1 MQSLLTTPVLCIPVE
16 FALKQIVSL
25 NVPLTLRKLK
35 SLQNDLVKL
44 ELEGIAET
52 GIQITDSIVVTS
64 SDMLEVFS
72 GDYGDIVTAKG
83 VALIHRMFNECYLE
97 FTRPPT
103 NEFPESLLDYIR
115 SGVKAPS
122 ELEQTET
129 PGSRI
134 TDLTES
140 QFTYSKLYYLF
151 ESLSGTKQ
159 GKTILNISNK
169 SVTRST
175 IKQEDKRPQYET
187 VFLWEND
194 SCRTIYLTRDGRL

>member
-1 MQSLLTTPVLCIPVE
+1 MQSLLTTPALCIPIE
-16 FALKQIVSL
+16 FALKQIDSL
-25 NVPLTLRKLK
+25 DVPSTLRKLK
-35 SLQNDLVKL
+35 SLQNDLLKL
-44 ELEGIAET
+44 DLEGIAET

-103 NEFPESLLDYIR
+103 RQFPESLLDYIR

-122 ELEQTET
+122 ELEQTEM
-129 PGSRI
+129 PGSRM

-159 GKTILNISNK
+159 GKTILNINNK

-175 IKQEDKRPQYET
+175 IRKEDKTRQYET

-194 SCRTIYLTRDGRL
+194 SCRTIYLTREGRL